1 MKSKWYELAYNVGYV
16 EQSVIIAA
24 VSKEDAEKQLAD
36 IRATG
41 YIKKEVYMS
50 QPLDLEKLTEKKL
63 SGDML

>member
-36 IRATG
+36 IRSTG

-50 QPLDLEKLTEKKL
+50 QLLDLEKLTEKKL
-63 SGDML
+63 SGDIL

>member
-1 MKSKWYELAYNVGYV
+1 MKSKLYELAYNVGYV

-41 YIKKEVYMS
+41 YIKKEVCMS
-50 QPLDLEKLTEKKL
+50 QLLDLEKLTEKKL

>member
-50 QPLDLEKLTEKKL
+50 QLLDLEKLTEKKL